1 MKRRITATT
10 NDLSFLMK
18 AFDCTERMVRKAL
31 SYDSDS
37 DLAKRIR
44 IGAIK
49 HGCHQMVEL
58 LEMETMHDSDNY
70 MRQYMPN
77 GAMLEFSKEQGTCD
91 VIFKGD
97 KVKHYEDVMLSE
109 ISGIQAFAEALR

>member
-1 MKRRITATT
+1 
-10 NDLSFLMK
+10 
-18 AFDCTERMVRKAL
+18 
-31 SYDSDS
+31 
-37 DLAKRIR
+37 
-44 IGAIK
+44 
-49 HGCHQMVEL
+49 
-58 LEMETMHDSDNY
+58 
-70 MRQYMPN
+70 MPN